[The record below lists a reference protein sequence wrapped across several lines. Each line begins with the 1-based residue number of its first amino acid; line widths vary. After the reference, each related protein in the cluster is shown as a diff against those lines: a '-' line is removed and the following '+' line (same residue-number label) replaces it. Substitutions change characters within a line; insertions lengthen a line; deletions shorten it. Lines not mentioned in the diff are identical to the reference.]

1 MTFGPLLQAIAVIL
15 FAALVGGRLAA
26 ACRIPRV
33 TGYLLAGLLV
43 GPSGAHLMGFHPLLG
58 EEQID
63 GLRPLVDLA
72 LALILLNIGA
82 QFRAEN
88 LHRWK
93 GRILRFSLAE
103 AGFTFLIVAVAC
115 TLANLLF
122 LKQTLSGWGILHTSL
137 AIGLMLGAI
146 AMTTAPAATLMVIRE
161 YEADG
166 PVTAAV
172 MTLIGLNCLL
182 ATVVF
187 TLFGQLLFHSQD
199 LGAFLLRI
207 GGTFLTGGVIAL
219 LVAAWGQRLELT
231 SEHKLLLVG
240 GALVTTTASRVWGFD
255 PLLSCFAFGAVLANS
270 SPRWHKLYDSLRQ
283 VDYPVYTAFFVIAG
297 ARLHLE
303 TLAHL
308 GVLGIAYV
316 AARFFGKWQGSRLG
330 VRWGGFGERERAC
343 VPYALFAQ
351 GAVAIGLA
359 GGLAG
364 MWPEGAR
371 VVESVILGAVLICEL
386 VGPLSVRFG
395 LVRSG
400 EVPLLTLLAKRAP
413 ENALEGLHSVVQ
425 HFRHALGLPAGR
437 AVRDAGDILIGHVM
451 RRNVETVQ
459 AALPYND
466 LLQVI
471 AHSRYDRFPVV
482 DQEERF
488 LGMIDYAEIRDL
500 LFEPEIAPLVVAGDL
515 ASSAAPIL
523 QPDQSLREV
532 LDLVRQYHAVS
543 YFPVVAADDP
553 RHLVGIVSQNDI
565 LAAFRRIVR

>member
-1 MTFGPLLQAIAVIL
+1 MTFGPLLQALAVIF
-15 FAALVGGRLAA
+15 FAALIGGRLAA
-26 ACRIPRV
+26 ACHIPRV

-43 GPSGAHLMGFHPLLG
+43 GPSGARLAGIPPLLG
-58 EEQID
+58 GDQIAS
-63 GLRPLVDLA
+63 LQPLIGLA
-72 LALILLNIGA
+72 LSLILLNIGA

-88 LHRWK
+88 LRRWK

-103 AGFTFLIVAVAC
+103 SGFTFLLVAGSTALV
-115 TLANLLF
+115 NLLL
-122 LKQTLSGWGILHTSL
+122 LKQALSGWGVLQTSL

-166 PVTAAV
+166 PVTSAV

-182 ATVVF
+182 ATVAF

-199 LGAFLLRI
+199 LGAFILRL
-207 GGTFLTGGVIAL
+207 GGTFLVGGGVAL
-219 LVAAWGQRLELT
+219 LVAAWGQRLELS
-231 SEHKLLLVG
+231 SEHKLLLIG
-240 GALVTTTASRVWGFD
+240 GALVTATASRVWEFD
-255 PLLSCFAFGAVLANS
+255 PLLACFAFGAVLANS

-283 VDYPVYTAFFVIAG
+283 IDYPIYTAFFVITG

-308 GVLGIAYV
+308 GILGGVYI
-316 AARFFGKWQGSRLG
+316 AARFFGKWQGARLG
-330 VRWGGFGERERAC
+330 VRWGGFGERELAC

-359 GGLAG
+359 GSLAG
-364 MWPEGAR
+364 KWPEGAQ
-371 VVESVILGAVLICEL
+371 VLESVILGAVLVCEL
-386 VGPLSVRFG
+386 VGPLSLRFG

-413 ENALEGLHSVVQ
+413 ENALDGLHSVVE
-425 HFRHALGLPAGR
+425 HFRQSLGLPDGR
-437 AVRDAGDILIGHVM
+437 ELRDPGDIHVQHVM

-459 AALPYND
+459 ASLPFNG
-466 LLQVI
+466 LLQTI

-482 DQEERF
+482 DEKERF

-500 LFEPEIAPLVVAGDL
+500 LFEPDLAPLVVAGDL
-515 ASSAAPIL
+515 TSSTTPTLA
-523 QPDQSLREV
+523 PDQSLREV
-532 LDLVRQYHAVS
+532 LDLVQQHRNVS
-543 YFPVVAADDP
+543 YFPVVATDDP
-553 RHLVGIVSQNDI
+553 QRLIGIVSQNDI
-565 LAAFRRIVR
+565 LAAFRRVIR